1 MKTITDYHKKEIKRI
16 NESTLLIHWWNCG
29 KKTLDFNGSVSDYLK
44 RNKDISIKLSG
55 YTDGETSRLIVK
67 VKHEIGQMTIN
78 FKCYEYEL
86 AIQQI
91 VFQRLSYMGDKAKF
105 SFNNREFSNN
115 FHR

>member
-1 MKTITDYHKKEIKRI
+1 MEI
-16 NESTLLIHWWNCG
+16 LQLIGTCS
-29 KKTLDFNGSVSDYLK
+29 SV
-44 RNKDISIKLSG
+44 
-55 YTDGETSRLIVK
+55 
-67 VKHEIGQMTIN
+67 EIGQMTIN